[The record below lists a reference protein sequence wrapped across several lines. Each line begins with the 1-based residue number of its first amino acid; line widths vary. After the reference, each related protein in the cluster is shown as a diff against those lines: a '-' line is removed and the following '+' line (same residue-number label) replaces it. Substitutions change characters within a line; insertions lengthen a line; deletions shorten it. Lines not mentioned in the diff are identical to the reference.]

1 MVSSINSSDSNGLQQ
16 LMAQMYQKMNSAD
29 TDGTK
34 GLSKSELSSV
44 DAGSDVGGAAFLKSL
59 NDQFDSIDADG
70 NGQLS
75 ASEISSAKPPQSG
88 IGGMGAM
95 GPPPGLEI
103 EGSVEETSTK
113 ASTDATSS
121 TSSTSSTDS
130 TSSDSIET
138 LLEKLMAKILEEI
151 SNVQKKAESG
161 NSEETK
167 SPKDP
172 ISSLTAS
179 ADTDGTSGLSLKE
192 LSSVDSS
199 SDAGKANF
207 INNLIKNF
215 ESIDSNSDGQLSTSE
230 ISASKPDGQTMAVNN
245 ASNGLNDL
253 GSSLGSLSSSFVQK
267 LLSSYQNGGLSALAS
282 SLNIAG

>member
-1 MVSSINSSDSNGLQQ
+1 MVSSINNADSTGIQQ
-16 LMAQMYQKMNSAD
+16 LMAQMYQKMNAAD

-44 DAGSDVGGAAFLKSL
+44 ASGSDVGGAAFLKSL
-59 NDQFDSIDADG
+59 TDQFDSIDADG

-75 ASEISSAKPPQSG
+75 ANEISSAKPPQG
-88 IGGMGAM
+88 PM
-95 GPPPGLEI
+95 GPPPGLAI
-103 EGSVEETSTK
+103 EGSVEETSTT
-113 ASTDATSS
+113 ASTKA

-130 TSSDSIET
+130 KSSDTIET

-151 SNVQKKAESG
+151 SNVQKKAETG
-161 NSEETK
+161 NSEKTATD
-167 SPKDP
+167 KDP
-172 ISSLTAS
+172 ITSLTSS

-192 LSSVDSS
+192 LSSVDAS

-215 ESIDSNSDGQLSTSE
+215 DSIDSNSDGQLSTSE
-230 ISASKPDGQTMAVNN
+230 ISASKPNGQQMANN
-245 ASNGLNDL
+245 SSNALSDL
-253 GSSLGSLSSSFVQK
+253 GSSLGSMSGSFVQK
-267 LLSSYQNGGLSALAS
+267 LLSSYQNGGLSTLAS